1 MGAGASSATEVL
13 YNKSWS
19 IDVKLKN
26 DKEQITYSFT
36 DTSSHLVKVV
46 KTDAS
51 AKSVSLLVDPATRK
65 TESADGFSYGADG
78 NFDEFLEI
86 LFDIHKHLDEKWA
99 LCNNSKE
106 SEKIETRLNLEANS
120 QPTLGETVVLE

>member
-1 MGAGASSATEVL
+1 MGVGASSATQVV

-26 DKEQITYSFT
+26 DKEQITYTFS

-78 NFDEFLEI
+78 NFDEFLDI
-86 LFDIHKHLDEKWA
+86 LADIHKHLDEKWA
-99 LCNNSKE
+99 LCAE
-106 SEKIETRLNLEANS
+106 PETVETIETDKTE
-120 QPTLGETVVLE
+120 ETEVEVSE